1 MACVYAYC
9 GFWLLPSLSEMLP
22 IQRTETAKCAMGFAL
37 VALKNYWLFFIAPWI
52 LLKVGILVRSR
63 PSAGSAPLNGG
74 KRDKLVARAKIS

>member
-1 MACVYAYC
+1 
-9 GFWLLPSLSEMLP
+9 
-22 IQRTETAKCAMGFAL
+22 MGFAL